1 MGRHALLEIWRDAH
15 RGGMIDEQLVRQ
27 TATYICWHLIG
38 VDYLPHTLVER
49 RTQWRGDFSLEVM
62 ETDVGLT

>member
-1 MGRHALLEIWRDAH
+1 MSVITYNVKNI
-15 RGGMIDEQLVRQ
+15 IDDMSDSRLVHQ

-49 RTQWRGDFSLEVM
+49 RTQCHDDFSLAVSQTESGS
-62 ETDVGLT
+62 T